1 MLLLAVAA
9 AVQDKPLVWVRE
21 KMTDNEVLIT
31 YKSNLFDLI
40 YDGEP
45 SSYVEGWLKI
55 IKKSLR
61 AEQVYLYIHSDD
73 GYLLYGSREQGGVPL
88 SIREEE
94 LRFRDSF
101 RISYEGSHDKIHDGF
116 YFADHQDGGC
126 SLLFWSGGV
135 KVEPTHL
142 EQMWEVSNRFL
153 LHTSAIQTVH
163 EDERRYRE
171 LFKVTEIF
179 HSTRDVKKLL
189 AVTMETLKRVFPQ
202 DVFTLLLANDP
213 VGNEAHSIRH
223 FDLDEANEASMHVF
237 VSGEMKCWG
246 EHVLYAPLKGTQG
259 IYGVL
264 EVKLN
269 PTSALTDHKMEFVK
283 LLAYTAGSALENAK
297 LYEQSRKVITD
308 LQLINETSHQLNLNL
323 RMSDTLQFLRK
334 QVERSFQ
341 TEDIGF
347 VLFEDGAVTV
357 AEESS
362 ELFGLPSGKQYVE
375 FVQERMK
382 QSREAIF
389 IGEMNEQVS
398 GGETFSS
405 LMAVPMLH
413 DGSLLGFCLVLHRDA
428 YRFSFDMYKLF
439 QSFIHHSTLAITN
452 ARLREKL
459 EELVITD
466 QMTNLYARAY
476 LGEKMV
482 ASMEQDDHG
491 TLLLVD
497 IDDFKSVN
505 DRFGHQVGDEVL
517 IQVADLMKEVVGES
531 GYVARWGGEELAVY
545 LPSVEQSIGALI
557 GRALVEGISEKTSP
571 RVTLSCGVASWY
583 RKGSAVTVEKLVK
596 RADEALYIAKNN
608 GKNQVVLEDRTT
620 YV

>member
-1 MLLLAVAA
+1 
-9 AVQDKPLVWVRE
+9 
-21 KMTDNEVLIT
+21 MTDNEVLLT

-45 SSYVEGWLKI
+45 STYIEGWLGI
-55 IKKSLR
+55 MRESWN
-61 AEQVYLYIHSDD
+61 AERVHLYIHSDD
-73 GYLLYGSREQGGVPL
+73 SYLLYGSGEAGDVPL
-88 SIREEE
+88 SIMGEEI
-94 LRFRDSF
+94 RYRNPFS
-101 RISYEGSHDKIHDGF
+101 ISYEGPHVGIRDGLA
-116 YFADHQDGGC
+116 FADHQGGG
-126 SLLFWSGGV
+126 SLLLFWSGGI
-135 KVEPTHL
+135 KVDRAL
-142 EQMWEVSNRFL
+142 LKQIWEVSNRFL

-171 LFKVTEIF
+171 LFNVTEIF
-179 HSTRDVKKLL
+179 HSTRDVRKLL
-189 AVTMETLKRVFPQ
+189 AVTMDTLKRVFPQ

-223 FDLDEANEASMHVF
+223 FDLDKANEASMHVF

-269 PTSALTDHKMEFVK
+269 PTSPLTDHKKEFVK

-297 LYEQSRKVITD
+297 LYEQSRKVISD

-334 QVERSFQ
+334 QVEKSFQ

-347 VLFEDGAVTV
+347 VLFEDGAVMIS
-357 AEESS
+357 EESS
-362 ELFGLPSGKQYVE
+362 DLFSLPSGKRYVE
-375 FVQERMK
+375 FVHERM
-382 QSREAIF
+382 QENREAIF
-389 IGEMNEQVS
+389 IGEMNEQV
-398 GGETFSS
+398 GDGEAFSS

-413 DGSLLGFCLVLHRDA
+413 DGSLLGFCLVLHRDT
-428 YRFSFDMYKLF
+428 YRFSFDMYRLF

-476 LGEKMV
+476 LGEKMD
-482 ASMEQDDHG
+482 ASMEQDDNG

-517 IQVADLMKEVVGES
+517 VQVADLMKEVVGES

-571 RVTLSCGVASWY
+571 RVTLSCGVASWH
-583 RKGSAVTVEKLVK
+583 RKRSAVTVEKLVK

-608 GKNQVVLEDRTT
+608 GKNRVVLEDRTT
-620 YV
+620 YA